1 MHTWYLISVWLH
13 LLGAIVWIG
22 GMVFL
27 GVVLVPVLRE
37 RRFEP
42 VRTAMLYRTGLRFRW
57 MGWIVLALL
66 VLTGITNLGFRGY
79 VWADA
84 VNGSLWAGPWGRVL
98 AWKIGLVVVVLIG
111 SALHD
116 FYLGPRAA
124 RLLEAEEPGA
134 ESLRRVASYAGR
146 VMLLLSLII
155 LALAVMLVRGW

>member
-13 LLGAIVWIG
+13 ILGAIVWIG
-22 GMVFL
+22 GMFFL

-57 MGWIVLALL
+57 LGWIVLALL

-124 RLLEAEEPGA
+124 RLLEAEEPEA